1 MLDIKN
7 ESITICFAF
16 ALNCHESQ
24 IFMLSVWLVVK
35 INYLTIEEIIG
46 SFKKMS
52 NEGGSNTK
60 ILLLKKIRMR
70 LRSFSQ
76 FVFLYI
82 QNSFP
87 IF

>member
-1 MLDIKN
+1 M
-7 ESITICFAF
+7 
-16 ALNCHESQ
+16 
-24 IFMLSVWLVVK
+24 VVK
-35 INYLTIEEIIG
+35 INYLTIEGING

-52 NEGGSNTK
+52 NERRFEHQNIT
-60 ILLLKKIRMR
+60 ILKKIRMR

-82 QNSFP
+82 QNYVP